1 MAMAAEI
8 LQIIE
13 KEMDIADHIKDWKK
27 FSPFETLI
35 RTILSQNTTN
45 RTSFVAFDN
54 LQAKFQINPE
64 TLAHADQQA
73 IADEISIAGLHNQ
86 KSRRIKEVS
95 RIIHDEWDSDFTFI
109 YEAPLEEARNKL
121 MSLPGIGEKTADI
134 VLNFCA
140 QRPILPVDTH
150 ITRISK
156 RIGLVPEN
164 AKYDEIRE
172 AIESLITPEQILT
185 AHVSLI
191 FFGRS
196 VCKAQK
202 PLCPTCPVTHL
213 CPKIGVGK
221 EKKAKRTKIARKKR
235 KIIL

>member
-1 MAMAAEI
+1 MAAEI

-13 KEMDIADHIKDWKK
+13 KAMDVSAHIKDWKRY
-27 FSPFETLI
+27 SPFETLV

-54 LQAKFQINPE
+54 LAAKFQNVSPE
-64 TLAHADQQA
+64 VLADADQQT
-73 IADEISIAGLHNQ
+73 IQQEIIIAGLHNQ
-86 KSRRIKEVS
+86 KSKRIKEVS
-95 RIIHDEWDSDFTFI
+95 RIIRDEWNSDFTFI
-109 YEAPLEEARNKL
+109 YEAPLQEARQKL
-121 MSLPGIGEKTADI
+121 MALPGIGEKTADI

-164 AKYDEIRE
+164 AKYDDIRE
-172 AIESLITPEQILT
+172 AIEALITPEKILT
-185 AHVSLI
+185 VHVSLI
-191 FFGRS
+191 FFGRA
-196 VCKAQK
+196 VCKALK
-202 PLCPTCPVTHL
+202 PLCATCSAAHL

-221 EKKAKRTKIARKKR
+221 EKRAKRAKSKKR
-235 KIIL
+235 KKVT

>member
-1 MAMAAEI
+1 MAAEI

-13 KEMDIADHIKDWKK
+13 KEMDVADHIRDWKRY
-27 FSPFETLI
+27 SPFETLI

-54 LQAKFQINPE
+54 LQAKFQKIEPE
-64 TLAHADQQA
+64 ILANADQEA
-73 IADEISIAGLHNQ
+73 IKEEIIIAGLHNQ
-86 KSRRIKEVS
+86 KSKRIKEVS
-95 RIIHDEWDSDFTFI
+95 RIIQEEWNSDFTFI
-109 YEAPLEEARNKL
+109 YEAPLEEARKKL
-121 MSLPGIGEKTADI
+121 MALPGIGEKTADI

-172 AIESLITPEQILT
+172 GIEALITPEQILT
-185 AHVSLI
+185 VHVSLI
-191 FFGRS
+191 FFGRA
-196 VCKAQK
+196 VCKALK
-202 PLCPTCPVTHL
+202 PLCTTCPVAHL
-213 CPKIGVGK
+213 CPKLGVGK
-221 EKKAKRTKIARKKR
+221 EKRAKRAKTQRKKR
-235 KIIL
+235 K